1 MSKHSKVSSIDQY
14 DLNKE
19 LLTTL
24 LLSIKQRKKE
34 ANKTTLSVMSSIV
47 VFSILYLLMFLY
59 NIFSIDENV
68 LKISSCITSIIGTL
82 SLTYIVFFLVKDFIL
97 GNKLKS
103 IADLFEIDNK
113 AEDSSFNDYIQEI
126 IILIKKSKY
135 KTIVFEDLDRYDDS
149 VLIISQ
155 LKEINNIL
163 NKSKSFKFIYSLS
176 DTTFETPVDKAKFFD
191 AIITTSYVLSFEML
205 KKEINRI
212 SEEINENF
220 PYILKNHINDMRVLI
235 SIRNDYHYFI
245 DRGCLEKDKNKI
257 FAIAV
262 YKNLYPEDF
271 NKLYLKTSIID
282 NILEDINDISH
293 DKSSEEIKNS
303 ILKCFKDL
311 KTSES
316 KIFIPNN
323 LENNKQT
330 IKNVNHA
337 KLLYDLLR
345 YRYINSR
352 YFATIYK
359 ESDHYLTDVDIHFIL
374 NLLDD
379 GKMIFDY
386 RLENVS
392 AVFQNMNE
400 EQFDKPAAVNYDL
413 INYLYIIKDFD
424 TSKIKESINKHYN
437 DATINE
443 IVQVN
448 IIEKGQASNY
458 LSMFIYNEN
467 TIDLINKVDN
477 ESSNILFVSSLLDD
491 DLYKRFKQ
499 KNVISINEL
508 LSRDAILKQLSD
520 FKRDEVIKHFID
532 LDVKV
537 KNMTLFNDFVSILYK
552 NSLFELNEI
561 NINNYIFKKYNND
574 QKNQLTHLL
583 NDEDVSQYIKNNFPY
598 YIENIWLANPKI
610 ENSKTILFV
619 VRKVND
625 ENLLIRI
632 KDNTDTRIENL
643 MAGNFEDAKL
653 KLINKLGLMEINIKN
668 LNYINQH
675 GKFSIEYEKITKIVI
690 NDENLAENILV
701 DLINKSNLNS
711 EDLFKLVEF
720 NKFKLVA
727 KIKNDDLFYKLIKN
741 KYIDDVNENIV
752 ILVVSN
758 GLHKTYRFLLENY
771 LSIFNF
777 KNSGYI
783 LNGEENFIL
792 KKLTDTNSSIPVV
805 ELVSNNKEFFD
816 YYDYK
821 DKDINKFL
829 ITNRYR
835 YTKIPTNLMIGMYK
849 NIKNIELIYL
859 SIERDYLTSSEIM
872 QILTEMGHP
881 YNQFSYEK
889 SSYQNE
895 ELNIR
900 FINLLH
906 DKKIIKKRINS
917 IKKSHNIEILRK
929 KNKL

>member
-1 MSKHSKVSSIDQY
+1 LSKHSKVSSIDQY